1 MPGPPTPRS
10 PPSEAGLRPRPV
22 PRRTVPLL
30 PSVTARGA
38 SPEPPLALWPIL
50 AALIYVAL

>member
-1 MPGPPTPRS
+1 
-10 PPSEAGLRPRPV
+10 V

-38 SPEPPLALWPIL
+38 SPEPPLALRPIL
-50 AALIYVAL
+50 AASIYVTL